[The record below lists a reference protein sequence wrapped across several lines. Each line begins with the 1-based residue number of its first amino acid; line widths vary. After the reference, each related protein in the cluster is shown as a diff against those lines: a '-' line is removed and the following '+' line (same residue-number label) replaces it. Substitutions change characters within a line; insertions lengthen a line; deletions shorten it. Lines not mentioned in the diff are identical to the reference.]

1 MTQEKFNE
9 MMNNYLI
16 DLASKEPGA
25 WSVEARKWCESNGII
40 NGDANGNR
48 MYKKYLTRE
57 EIAAIV
63 YRLHGQNK

>member
-16 DLASKEPGA
+16 DLASEEPGA
-25 WSVEARKWCESNGII
+25 WSAEARQWCESNGII

>member
-1 MTQEKFNE
+1 MGELT
-9 MMNNYLI
+9 
-16 DLASKEPGA
+16 A
-25 WSVEARKWCESNGII
+25 EARKLCEFNGII